1 MISGGR
7 EGDTIWGAGAVG
19 VSTGMRAVYACGV
32 RVRCVCVCACVC
44 VCVCLHGGCAR
55 RVYSELV
62 PGEDAH
68 ARTSFSF

>member
-7 EGDTIWGAGAVG
+7 EGDTIWGAGTVG

-32 RVRCVCVCACVC
+32 CVRCVCMWT
-44 VCVCLHGGCAR
+44 HGGCAR
-55 RVYSELV
+55 RVCTELV

-68 ARTSFSF
+68 TRTSYSF

>member
-1 MISGGR
+1 MGRGDRGR
-7 EGDTIWGAGAVG
+7 EYGD
-19 VSTGMRAVYACGV
+19 ACGV
-32 RVRCVCVCACVC
+32 CVRCTRAVCVCVRVCVC
-44 VCVCLHGGCAR
+44 VCVCVHGGCAR